1 MCGIILVIFVFIS
14 TINSTVFITKSNTST
29 NGNRTK
35 TTVCMTYP
43 DLEFVMKFVDP
54 LVKIYIPCLI
64 MVVLNIKVVLRLR
77 RSKKRSL
84 PGQENRRNNVNKF
97 AVSTILVDLIFLIFK
112 SPEALLYIYLAIKTF
127 AFGQGLFN
135 LSVADFKLVTFL
147 IGTFNDFSLTFSI
160 VLFIIFV
167 IFNRLFRQELISF
180 FSCGRLSSILSNRL
194 NQLSSRLNS

>member
-1 MCGIILVIFVFIS
+1 MCVIILVICVFIS
-14 TINSTVFITKSNTST
+14 IINSTVFITKTFT
-29 NGNRTK
+29 FPNGNK
-35 TTVCMTYP
+35 TRPNDCKSNP
-43 DLEFVMKFVDP
+43 DLELVMKFVDP

-77 RSKKRSL
+77 QSKKRSL
-84 PGQENRRNNVNKF
+84 PGQANRRSNVSKF

-112 SPEALLYIYLAIKTF
+112 SPEALLYIYLGIKTF
-127 AFGQGLFN
+127 AFGHGTFYIY
-135 LSVADFKLVTFL
+135 VADFKLVTFL
-147 IGTFNDFSLTFSI
+147 IGAFNDLSLTFSI

-180 FSCGRLSSILSNRL
+180 FSCGHLSSILSNRL